1 MAELIV
7 DNVVKEYDGVAAADH
22 ISLKVQKGLYGLLGT
37 NGAGKTTLMRM
48 ICTVTAP
55 TSGAIYFQGENI
67 LEMGARYRDKIG
79 YLPQE
84 FGYYPDFSVRNY
96 LRYISALKGLPKRF
110 SEQKIA
116 ELLKSVGLTE
126 CASKKMKNLSGGM
139 KRRVGIAQAML
150 NDPEILIL
158 DEPTIGLDPMER
170 IHFRNLISGL
180 AEDKIVLLSSHIVS
194 DLETIAGEVFIMK
207 DGKIVNRGTVN
218 EICRQIPIKVWMC
231 RAENSDA
238 EGIIAAQGGCVVNVR
253 KEGSVSEI
261 RVISENRPHESAV
274 LTDVSLE
281 DAFFYQFGMQEDR
294 RCWDTN

>member
-1 MAELIV
+1 M
-7 DNVVKEYDGVAAADH
+7 
-22 ISLKVQKGLYGLLGT
+22 QKGLYGLLGM

-96 LRYISALKGLPKRF
+96 LRYISALKGLPKRV

-139 KRRVGIAQAML
+139 KRRLSVLRALLSPA
-150 NDPEILIL
+150 EIIL
-158 DEPTIGLDPMER
+158 MDEPFTGLDPATKQTV
-170 IHFRNLISGL
+170 IDLINELCSGKL
-180 AEDKIVLLSSHIVS
+180 LIASTHAKEDAVLLN
-194 DLETIAGEVFIMK
+194 A
-207 DGKIVNRGTVN
+207 KI
-218 EICRQIPIKVWMC
+218 I
-231 RAENSDA
+231 
-238 EGIIAAQGGCVVNVR
+238 
-253 KEGSVSEI
+253 
-261 RVISENRPHESAV
+261 
-274 LTDVSLE
+274 LL
-281 DAFFYQFGMQEDR
+281 
-294 RCWDTN
+294 